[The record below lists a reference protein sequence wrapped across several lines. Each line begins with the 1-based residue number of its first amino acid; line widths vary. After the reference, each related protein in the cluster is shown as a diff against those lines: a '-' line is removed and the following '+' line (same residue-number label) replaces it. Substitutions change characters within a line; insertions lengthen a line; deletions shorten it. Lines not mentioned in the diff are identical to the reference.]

1 MTRTAAKATSRA
13 MALATKKRPLS
24 GVLLF
29 DKSKGF
35 SSNQALQIVKR
46 LYRAEKTGHTGTL
59 DPLASG
65 LLPLMFGEATK
76 FAADLIDASKTYR
89 TTVRLGFCSNTGD
102 AEGELTQVTTRAL
115 ETITEDEV
123 KQVCAQFVGEI
134 QQTPPMF
141 SALKKDGK
149 PLYEYAREG
158 IELDRPART
167 LVIHQLDVIKFEH
180 NGQTGENGCTIEL
193 EVNCSK
199 GTYVRTLGED
209 IAKALGTAGYLTEL
223 RRTAIGDLK
232 VERAYTLDALKVLGE
247 SETPFDA
254 LDAVLFPVD
263 ALLGNLGKV
272 ELNNEFA
279 RRFSH
284 GQRLPLD
291 MVNTKPGRV
300 RVYGEALAQD
310 VNKDVNADLNSTA
323 FKGEPYFMG
332 TGILETDGKGALL
345 RPDRL
350 IQVNL

>member
-1 MTRTAAKATSRA
+1 MVAIKNQ
-13 MALATKKRPLS
+13 KRSLS

-29 DKSKGF
+29 DKSMGF

-89 TTVRLGFCSNTGD
+89 TTIRLGYASSTGD
-102 AEGELTQVTTRAL
+102 AEGDLTQVSTRAL
-115 ETITEDEV
+115 ESITDEEV

-134 QQTPPMF
+134 QQIPPMF

-158 IELDRPART
+158 IELDRAART
-167 LVIHQLDVIKFEH
+167 ILIHQLDVIKLEH
-180 NGQTGENGCTIEL
+180 NDVNGERSYTIEL
-193 EVNCSK
+193 DVNCSK

-209 IAKALGTAGYLTEL
+209 IAKALGTAGYLTKL

-247 SETPFDA
+247 SENPFEA

-263 ALLGNLGKV
+263 ALLGSLGKV

-284 GQRLPLD
+284 GQRLPLELAD
-291 MVNTKPGRV
+291 AKPGRV
-300 RVYGEALAQD
+300 RVYGEAPAQD
-310 VNKDVNADLNSTA
+310 VSTDVNNTA
-323 FKGEPYFMG
+323 FKGNSLFMG

>member
-1 MTRTAAKATSRA
+1 MQQIRTAA
-13 MALATKKRPLS
+13 MAVVTVAVTKKRPLS

-29 DKSKGF
+29 DKSTGF

-89 TTVRLGFCSNTGD
+89 TTVRLGFSSNTAD
-102 AEGELTQVTTRAL
+102 AEGELTKVSTRAL
-115 ETITEDEV
+115 ESITENEV
-123 KQVCAQFVGEI
+123 KQVCEQFVGEI
-134 QQTPPMF
+134 QQVPPMF

-167 LVIHQLDVIKFEH
+167 LLIHRLDVIKVEH
-180 NGQTGENGCTIEL
+180 NTINGESSCTIEL

-223 RRTAIGDLK
+223 RRIAIGDLK

-263 ALLGNLGKV
+263 ALLGSLGKV

-284 GQRLPLD
+284 GQRLPLSLVD
-291 MVNTKPGRV
+291 IKPGRV
-300 RVYGEALAQD
+300 RVYGEASAQD
-310 VNKDVNADLNSTA
+310 VNTEVSNTA
-323 FKGEPYFMG
+323 FKGNSRFMG

>member
-1 MTRTAAKATSRA
+1 MAAMVVAIKKQKRA
-13 MALATKKRPLS
+13 LS

-29 DKSKGF
+29 DKSTGF

-46 LYRAEKTGHTGTL
+46 LYSAEKTGHTGTL

-89 TTVRLGFCSNTGD
+89 TTVRLGFSSTTGD
-102 AEGELTQVTTRAL
+102 AEGDLTQVSTRAL
-115 ETITEDEV
+115 ESISEDEV

-134 QQTPPMF
+134 QQVPPMF

-158 IELDRPART
+158 IELDRPTRT
-167 LVIHQLDVIKFEH
+167 LLIHQLDVIKFEH
-180 NGQTGENGCTIEL
+180 NVCDGEPVCSIEL

-209 IAKALGTAGYLTEL
+209 IAKALGTAGYLTKL

-232 VERAYTLDALKVLGE
+232 VERAYTLEALKVLGE
-247 SETPFDA
+247 SEPPFDA

-263 ALLGNLGKV
+263 ALLGSLGKV

-291 MVNTKPGRV
+291 LANAKPGRV
-300 RVYGEALAQD
+300 RVYGEAPAQD
-310 VNKDVNADLNSTA
+310 VNKDVQKDVNSTA
-323 FKGEPYFMG
+323 FKGEPNFMG

>member
-1 MTRTAAKATSRA
+1 M
-13 MALATKKRPLS
+13 KKQKRSLS

-29 DKSKGF
+29 DKSTGF

-46 LYRAEKTGHTGTL
+46 LYQAEKTGHTGTL

-89 TTVRLGFCSNTGD
+89 TTIRLGYASSTGD
-102 AEGELTQVTTRAL
+102 AEGELTKVDSRGL
-115 ETITEDEV
+115 GGITLHEV
-123 KQVCAQFVGEI
+123 EQVCAGFLGEI
-134 QQTPPMF
+134 LQTPPMF

-158 IELDRPART
+158 IELDRVART
-167 LVIHQLDVIKFEH
+167 VLIHQLNVINFQH
-180 NGQTGENGCTIEL
+180 NGDQTTIEL

-209 IAKALGTAGYLTEL
+209 IARALGTAGYLTAL
-223 RRTAIGDLK
+223 RRTAIGGLNVDH
-232 VERAYTLDALKVLGE
+232 AYTLETLKEMG
-247 SETPFDA
+247 SEDGSFLA
-254 LDAVLFPVD
+254 LDSVLFPVD
-263 ALLGNLGKV
+263 ALLGGLEKV

-284 GQRLPLD
+284 GQRLPLGL
-291 MVNTKPGRV
+291 VNARPGRV
-300 RVYGEALAQD
+300 RVYGEVLAQD
-310 VNKDVNADLNSTA
+310 VSTGTGNTASKGNSL
-323 FKGEPYFMG
+323 FMG

>member
-1 MTRTAAKATSRA
+1 MQQIRMAMMVVATVV
-13 MALATKKRPLS
+13 ATKRRPLS

-89 TTVRLGFCSNTGD
+89 TTVRLGFASSTGD
-102 AEGELTQVTTRAL
+102 AEGELTQVSTRDL
-115 ETITEDEV
+115 ESISEDEV

-134 QQTPPMF
+134 QQVPPMF

-167 LVIHQLDVIKFEH
+167 LLIHQLDVIKFEH
-180 NGQTGENGCTIEL
+180 NNAQCIIEL

-263 ALLGNLGKV
+263 ALLGSLGKV

-284 GQRLPLD
+284 GQRLPLEL
-291 MVNTKPGRV
+291 VNAKPGRV
-300 RVYGEALAQD
+300 RVYGEAPAQD
-310 VNKDVNADLNSTA
+310 VSIDVNNTA
-323 FKGEPYFMG
+323 FKGNSRFMG

>member
-1 MTRTAAKATSRA
+1 MTAVA
-13 MALATKKRPLS
+13 MAVVTVVATKRRPLS

-89 TTVRLGFCSNTGD
+89 TTVRLGFASNTGD
-102 AEGELTQVTTRAL
+102 AEGELTQVSTRNL
-115 ETITEDEV
+115 ESITEDEV

-134 QQTPPMF
+134 QQVPPMF

-167 LVIHQLDVIKFEH
+167 LLIHQLDVIKVEH
-180 NGQTGENGCTIEL
+180 NTNHGESSCTIEL

-232 VERAYTLDALKVLGE
+232 VERAYTLEALKVLGE

-263 ALLGNLGKV
+263 ALLGSLGKV

-284 GQRLPLD
+284 GQRLPLELAD
-291 MVNTKPGRV
+291 AKPGRV
-300 RVYGEALAQD
+300 RVYGEAPAQD
-310 VNKDVNADLNSTA
+310 VNTEVSNTA
-323 FKGEPYFMG
+323 FKGNSRFMG

>member
-1 MTRTAAKATSRA
+1 MVVATVA
-13 MALATKKRPLS
+13 ETKKQKRALS

-29 DKSKGF
+29 DKSTGF

-89 TTVRLGFCSNTGD
+89 TRVCLGFSSNTGD
-102 AEGELTQVTTRAL
+102 AEGELTKVSTRAL
-115 ETITEDEV
+115 ESITENEV
-123 KQVCAQFVGEI
+123 KQVCSQFVGEI
-134 QQTPPMF
+134 QQVPPMF

-158 IELDRPART
+158 IELDRSART
-167 LVIHQLDVIKFEH
+167 LMIHRLNVIKFEH
-180 NGQTGENGCTIEL
+180 NTNNGDSSCTIEL
-193 EVNCSK
+193 EVN
-199 GTYVRTLGED
+199 E
-209 IAKALGTAGYLTEL
+209 
-223 RRTAIGDLK
+223 
-232 VERAYTLDALKVLGE
+232 
-247 SETPFDA
+247 A

-263 ALLGNLGKV
+263 ALLGSLGKV
-272 ELNNEFA
+272 ELDNEFA

-284 GQRLPLD
+284 GQRLPLSLA
-291 MVNTKPGRV
+291 NAKPGRV

-310 VNKDVNADLNSTA
+310 VKTAVSNMASKGNSR
-323 FKGEPYFMG
+323 FMG

>member
-1 MTRTAAKATSRA
+1 MTAVA
-13 MALATKKRPLS
+13 MAVVTVVATKRRPLS

-89 TTVRLGFCSNTGD
+89 TTVRLGFASNTGD
-102 AEGELTQVTTRAL
+102 AEGELTQVSTRDL
-115 ETITEDEV
+115 ESITEDEV

-134 QQTPPMF
+134 QQVPPMF

-167 LVIHQLDVIKFEH
+167 LLIHQLDVIKFEH
-180 NGQTGENGCTIEL
+180 NNAQCIIEL

-263 ALLGNLGKV
+263 ALLGSLGKV

-284 GQRLPLD
+284 GQRLPLEL
-291 MVNTKPGRV
+291 VNAKPGRV
-300 RVYGEALAQD
+300 RVYGEAPAQD
-310 VNKDVNADLNSTA
+310 VSIDVNNTA
-323 FKGEPYFMG
+323 FKGNSRFMG

>member
-1 MTRTAAKATSRA
+1 
-13 MALATKKRPLS
+13 
-24 GVLLF
+24 
-29 DKSKGF
+29 
-35 SSNQALQIVKR
+35 
-46 LYRAEKTGHTGTL
+46 
-59 DPLASG
+59 
-65 LLPLMFGEATK
+65 MFGEATK

-89 TTVRLGFCSNTGD
+89 TKVRLGFSSNTGD
-102 AEGELTQVTTRAL
+102 AEGELTKVGNRAL
-115 ETITEDEV
+115 ESITEDEV
-123 KQVCAQFVGEI
+123 KQVCEQFVGEI
-134 QQTPPMF
+134 QQVPPMF

-167 LVIHQLDVIKFEH
+167 LLIHQLDVIKVEH
-180 NGQTGENGCTIEL
+180 NTCHGESSCTIEL

-209 IAKALGTAGYLTEL
+209 IANALGTAGYLTEL

-232 VERAYTLDALKVLGE
+232 VERAYTLDALNVLGE

-263 ALLGNLGKV
+263 ALLGSLGKV

-284 GQRLPLD
+284 GQRLPLELAD
-291 MVNTKPGRV
+291 AKPGRV
-300 RVYGEALAQD
+300 RVYGEAPAQD
-310 VNKDVNADLNSTA
+310 VNSEVSNTA
-323 FKGEPYFMG
+323 FKGNSRFMG

>member
-1 MTRTAAKATSRA
+1 MTAVA
-13 MALATKKRPLS
+13 MAVVTVVATKRRPLS

-89 TTVRLGFCSNTGD
+89 TTVRLGFASNTGD
-102 AEGELTQVTTRAL
+102 AEGELTQVSTRNL
-115 ETITEDEV
+115 ESITEDEV
-123 KQVCAQFVGEI
+123 KRVCAQFVGEI
-134 QQTPPMF
+134 QQVPPMF

-167 LVIHQLDVIKFEH
+167 LLIHQLDVIKFEH
-180 NGQTGENGCTIEL
+180 NNAQCIIEL

-232 VERAYTLDALKVLGE
+232 VERAYTLEALKVLGE

-263 ALLGNLGKV
+263 ALLGSLGKV

-284 GQRLPLD
+284 GQRLPLELASA
-291 MVNTKPGRV
+291 KPGRV
-300 RVYGEALAQD
+300 RVYGEASAQD
-310 VNKDVNADLNSTA
+310 VNTEVSNTA
-323 FKGEPYFMG
+323 FKGNSRFMG

>member
-1 MTRTAAKATSRA
+1 MTAVA
-13 MALATKKRPLS
+13 MAVVTVVATKRRPLS

-89 TTVRLGFCSNTGD
+89 ATVRLGFASNTGD
-102 AEGELTQVTTRAL
+102 AEGELTQVCTRDL
-115 ETITEDEV
+115 ESITEDEV

-134 QQTPPMF
+134 QQVPPMF

-167 LVIHQLDVIKFEH
+167 LLIHQLDVIKFAH
-180 NGQTGENGCTIEL
+180 NNAHCIIEL

-232 VERAYTLDALKVLGE
+232 VERAYTLEALKVLGE

-263 ALLGNLGKV
+263 ALLGSLGKV

-284 GQRLPLD
+284 GQRLPLELA
-291 MVNTKPGRV
+291 NAKPGRV
-300 RVYGEALAQD
+300 RVYGEASAQD
-310 VNKDVNADLNSTA
+310 VNTEVSNTA
-323 FKGEPYFMG
+323 FKGNSRFMG

>member
-1 MTRTAAKATSRA
+1 MTAVA
-13 MALATKKRPLS
+13 MAVVTVVATKRRPLS

-89 TTVRLGFCSNTGD
+89 ATVRLGFASNTGD
-102 AEGELTQVTTRAL
+102 AEGELTQVCTRDL
-115 ETITEDEV
+115 ESITEDEV

-134 QQTPPMF
+134 QQVPPMF

-167 LVIHQLDVIKFEH
+167 LLIHQLDVIKFAH
-180 NGQTGENGCTIEL
+180 NDAHCIIEL

-232 VERAYTLDALKVLGE
+232 VERAYTLEALKVLGE

-263 ALLGNLGKV
+263 ALLGSLGKV

-284 GQRLPLD
+284 GQRLPLELA
-291 MVNTKPGRV
+291 NAKPGRV
-300 RVYGEALAQD
+300 RVYGEASAQD
-310 VNKDVNADLNSTA
+310 VNTEVSNTA
-323 FKGEPYFMG
+323 FKGNSRFMG

>member
-1 MTRTAAKATSRA
+1 
-13 MALATKKRPLS
+13 MAIKKRLLS

-46 LYRAEKTGHTGTL
+46 LYCAEKTGHTGTL

-76 FAADLIDASKTYR
+76 FSADLIDASKTYR
-89 TTVRLGFCSNTGD
+89 TTIRLGFSSSTGD
-102 AEGELTQVTTRAL
+102 AEGELT
-115 ETITEDEV
+115 EV
-123 KQVCAQFVGEI
+123 KTRSLAELTENEVKEVCARFVGEI

-158 IELDRPART
+158 IELERLPRT
-167 LVIHQLDVIKFEH
+167 LCVHRLDVVKFE
-180 NGQTGENGCTIEL
+180 QTPSNCGGFYTIEL
-193 EVNCSK
+193 DLNCSK

-232 VERAYTLDALKVLGE
+232 VEQAHSLETLKVLGD

-263 ALLGNLGKV
+263 SLLGNLGRL

-291 MVNTKPGRV
+291 LVNAKQGRV
-300 RVYGEALAQD
+300 RVYGEAPTQD
-310 VNKDVNADLNSTA
+310 VNGMAL
-323 FKGEPYFMG
+323 KGEARFLG

>member
-1 MTRTAAKATSRA
+1 MTAVA
-13 MALATKKRPLS
+13 MAVVTVVATKRRPLS

-46 LYRAEKTGHTGTL
+46 LYKAEKTGHTGTL

-89 TTVRLGFCSNTGD
+89 ATVRLGFASNTGD
-102 AEGELTQVTTRAL
+102 AEGELTQVCTRDL
-115 ETITEDEV
+115 ESITEDEV

-134 QQTPPMF
+134 QQVPPMF

-167 LVIHQLDVIKFEH
+167 LLIHQLDVIKFAH
-180 NGQTGENGCTIEL
+180 NDAHCIIEL

-232 VERAYTLDALKVLGE
+232 VERAYTLEALKVLGE

-263 ALLGNLGKV
+263 ALLGSLGKV

-284 GQRLPLD
+284 GQRLPLELA
-291 MVNTKPGRV
+291 NAKPGRV
-300 RVYGEALAQD
+300 RVYGEASAQD
-310 VNKDVNADLNSTA
+310 VNTEVSNTA
-323 FKGEPYFMG
+323 FKGNSRFMG

>member
-1 MTRTAAKATSRA
+1 MRI
-13 MALATKKRPLS
+13 KKRRLS

-29 DKSKGF
+29 DKSTGF

-89 TTVRLGFCSNTGD
+89 TTVRLGYASNTGD
-102 AEGELTQVTTRAL
+102 AEGELTRVTTRSL
-115 ETITEDEV
+115 DSITEDEV
-123 KQVCAQFVGEI
+123 KQVCEQFVGEI
-134 QQTPPMF
+134 QQIPPMF

-167 LVIHQLDVIKFEH
+167 LLIHRLDVIKFEH
-180 NGQTGENGCTIEL
+180 NDSQCIIEL
-193 EVNCSK
+193 EANCSK

-209 IAKALGTAGYLTEL
+209 IAKALGTAGYLTQL

-232 VERAYTLDALKVLGE
+232 VEHAYTLDTLKVLGE
-247 SETPFDA
+247 SDTPFDA

-263 ALLGNLGKV
+263 ALLGSLESI

-284 GQRLPLD
+284 GQRLPLELA
-291 MVNTKPGRV
+291 NTNPGRV
-300 RVYGEALAQD
+300 RVYGEAPAQD
-310 VNKDVNADLNSTA
+310 VSKDVIDKA
-323 FKGEPYFMG
+323 FKGEPQFMG

>member
-1 MTRTAAKATSRA
+1 VQQIRMAMMVVATVV
-13 MALATKKRPLS
+13 ATKRRPLS

-89 TTVRLGFCSNTGD
+89 TTVRLGFASSTGD
-102 AEGELTQVTTRAL
+102 AEGELTQVSTRDL
-115 ETITEDEV
+115 ESITEDEV

-134 QQTPPMF
+134 QQVPPMF

-167 LVIHQLDVIKFEH
+167 LLIHQLDVIKFEH
-180 NGQTGENGCTIEL
+180 NNAQCIIEL

-232 VERAYTLDALKVLGE
+232 VERAYTLDALRVLGE

-263 ALLGNLGKV
+263 ALLGSLGKV

-284 GQRLPLD
+284 GQRLPLEL
-291 MVNTKPGRV
+291 VNAKPGRV
-300 RVYGEALAQD
+300 RVYGEAPAQD
-310 VNKDVNADLNSTA
+310 VSIDVNNTA
-323 FKGEPYFMG
+323 FKGNSRFMG

>member
-1 MTRTAAKATSRA
+1 MA
-13 MALATKKRPLS
+13 MVVAIKKQKRSLS

-29 DKSKGF
+29 DKSTGF

-89 TTVRLGFCSNTGD
+89 TTIRLGYASSTGD
-102 AEGELTQVTTRAL
+102 AEGELTQVSTRAL
-115 ETITEDEV
+115 ESITEEDV
-123 KQVCAQFVGEI
+123 KRVCAQFVGEI
-134 QQTPPMF
+134 QQIPPMF

-158 IELDRPART
+158 IELDRAPRT
-167 LVIHQLDVIKFEH
+167 VLIHQMDVIKLEH
-180 NGQTGENGCTIEL
+180 NEVNGERNCTIEL
-193 EVNCSK
+193 DVNCSK

-247 SETPFDA
+247 SENPLEA

-263 ALLGNLGKV
+263 ALLGSLGKV

-284 GQRLPLD
+284 GQRLPLELAD
-291 MVNTKPGRV
+291 AKPGRV
-300 RVYGEALAQD
+300 RVYGEAPAQD
-310 VNKDVNADLNSTA
+310 VSTDVNNTA
-323 FKGEPYFMG
+323 FKGNSLFMG

>member
-1 MTRTAAKATSRA
+1 MKAVA
-13 MALATKKRPLS
+13 MAVVTVVATKRRPLS

-89 TTVRLGFCSNTGD
+89 TTVRLGFASNTGD
-102 AEGELTQVTTRAL
+102 AEGELTQVSTRDL
-115 ETITEDEV
+115 KSITADEV

-134 QQTPPMF
+134 QQVPPMF

-167 LVIHQLDVIKFEH
+167 LLIHQLDVIKFEH
-180 NGQTGENGCTIEL
+180 NGADCTIEL

-223 RRTAIGDLK
+223 RRIAIGDLK
-232 VERAYTLDALKVLGE
+232 VERAYTLEALKMLGE
-247 SETPFDA
+247 TETPFDA

-263 ALLGNLGKV
+263 ALLGGLGKI

-284 GQRLPLD
+284 GQRLPLSLVD
-291 MVNTKPGRV
+291 TKPGRV
-300 RVYGEALAQD
+300 RVYGEAPAQD
-310 VNKDVNADLNSTA
+310 VNTEVSNTA
-323 FKGEPYFMG
+323 FKGNSRFMG

>member
-1 MTRTAAKATSRA
+1 
-13 MALATKKRPLS
+13 
-24 GVLLF
+24 
-29 DKSKGF
+29 
-35 SSNQALQIVKR
+35 
-46 LYRAEKTGHTGTL
+46 
-59 DPLASG
+59 
-65 LLPLMFGEATK
+65 
-76 FAADLIDASKTYR
+76 
-89 TTVRLGFCSNTGD
+89 LGFASSTGD
-102 AEGELTQVTTRAL
+102 AEGELTQVSTRDL
-115 ETITEDEV
+115 ESIAEDEV

-134 QQTPPMF
+134 QQVPPMF

-167 LVIHQLDVIKFEH
+167 LLIHQLDVIKFEH
-180 NGQTGENGCTIEL
+180 NNAQCIIEL

-263 ALLGNLGKV
+263 ALLGSLGKV

-284 GQRLPLD
+284 GQRLPLEL
-291 MVNTKPGRV
+291 VNAKPGRV
-300 RVYGEALAQD
+300 RVYGEAPAQD
-310 VNKDVNADLNSTA
+310 VSIDVNNTA
-323 FKGEPYFMG
+323 FKGNSRFMG

>member
-1 MTRTAAKATSRA
+1 MVVRI
-13 MALATKKRPLS
+13 KKRCLS

-29 DKSKGF
+29 DKSTGF

-89 TTVRLGFCSNTGD
+89 TTVRLGYASNTGD
-102 AEGELTQVTTRAL
+102 AEGELIQVTSRSL
-115 ETITEDEV
+115 NSITEDEV
-123 KQVCAQFVGEI
+123 KQVCEQFVGEI
-134 QQTPPMF
+134 QQIPPMF

-167 LVIHQLDVIKFEH
+167 LFIHRLDVIKFEH
-180 NGQTGENGCTIEL
+180 NDAECIIEL

-209 IAKALGTAGYLTEL
+209 IAKALGTAGYLTQL

-232 VERAYTLDALKVLGE
+232 VERAYTLDTLKVFGE

-263 ALLGNLGKV
+263 ALLGSLEKV

-284 GQRLPLD
+284 GQRLPLEL
-291 MVNTKPGRV
+291 VNTNSGRV
-300 RVYGEALAQD
+300 RVYGEAPAQD
-310 VNKDVNADLNSTA
+310 VNKDVSNKA
-323 FKGEPYFMG
+323 FKGEPQFMG

>member
-1 MTRTAAKATSRA
+1 MPLVRMAAMVEAI
-13 MALATKKRPLS
+13 KKQKRSVS

-46 LYRAEKTGHTGTL
+46 LYSAEKTGHTGTL

-76 FAADLIDASKTYR
+76 FAADLIEASKTYR
-89 TTVRLGFCSNTGD
+89 TMVRLGFSSTTGD
-102 AEGELTQVTTRAL
+102 AEGELTQVSTRAL
-115 ETITEDEV
+115 ESITEQEV

-167 LVIHQLDVIKFEH
+167 LLIHRLDVIKFEH
-180 NGQTGENGCTIEL
+180 STHDGASGCTIEF

-232 VERAYTLDALKVLGE
+232 VERAYTLEALKVLGE

-254 LDAVLFPVD
+254 LDTVLFPVD
-263 ALLGNLGKV
+263 ALLGSLGKV

-291 MVNTKPGRV
+291 LADATPGRV
-300 RVYGEALAQD
+300 RVYGEASAQD
-310 VNKDVNADLNSTA
+310 VNKDLNSTA
-323 FKGEPYFMG
+323 FKGEPNFMG

>member
-1 MTRTAAKATSRA
+1 MTVVAIKNQ
-13 MALATKKRPLS
+13 KRSLS

-29 DKSKGF
+29 DKSMGF

-89 TTVRLGFCSNTGD
+89 TTISLGYASSTGD
-102 AEGELTQVTTRAL
+102 AEGELTQVSTRAL
-115 ETITEDEV
+115 ESITDEEV

-158 IELDRPART
+158 IELDRAART
-167 LVIHQLDVIKFEH
+167 ILIHQLDVIKLEH
-180 NGQTGENGCTIEL
+180 NENNGESNCTIEL
-193 EVNCSK
+193 DVNCSK

-209 IAKALGTAGYLTEL
+209 IAKALGTAGYLTKL

-232 VERAYTLDALKVLGE
+232 VERAYTLEALKVLGE
-247 SETPFDA
+247 SENPFDA

-263 ALLGNLGKV
+263 ALLGSLGKV

-284 GQRLPLD
+284 GQRLPLELA
-291 MVNTKPGRV
+291 NAKPGRM

-310 VNKDVNADLNSTA
+310 VNTGVSNTA
-323 FKGEPYFMG
+323 PQGTPQFMG

>member
-1 MTRTAAKATSRA
+1 MARVVATVA
-13 MALATKKRPLS
+13 ATKKRPLS

-29 DKSKGF
+29 DKSMGF

-89 TTVRLGFCSNTGD
+89 TRIRLGYASSTGD
-102 AEGELTQVTTRAL
+102 AEGELTQVSTRAL
-115 ETITEDEV
+115 ESISEEEV
-123 KQVCAQFVGEI
+123 RQVCAQFVGEI
-134 QQTPPMF
+134 QQIPPMF

-158 IELDRPART
+158 IELDRAART
-167 LVIHQLDVIKFEH
+167 ILIHQLDVIRLEH
-180 NGQTGENGCTIEL
+180 NEGNGESSYTIEL
-193 EVNCSK
+193 DVNCSK

-247 SETPFDA
+247 SENPFEA

-263 ALLGNLGKV
+263 ALLGSLEKV

-284 GQRLPLD
+284 GQRLPLELA
-291 MVNTKPGRV
+291 NAKPGRV
-300 RVYGEALAQD
+300 RVYGEAPAQD
-310 VNKDVNADLNSTA
+310 VSKHVNSTA
-323 FKGEPYFMG
+323 FKGEPQFMG

-350 IQVNL
+350 IQVYL

>member
-1 MTRTAAKATSRA
+1 VTVVAIKNQ
-13 MALATKKRPLS
+13 KRSLS

-89 TTVRLGFCSNTGD
+89 TTIRLGYASSTGD
-102 AEGELTQVTTRAL
+102 AEGELTQVSTRAL
-115 ETITEDEV
+115 ESITDEEV

-134 QQTPPMF
+134 QQIPPMF

-158 IELDRPART
+158 IELDRAART
-167 LVIHQLDVIKFEH
+167 ILIHQLDVIKLEH
-180 NGQTGENGCTIEL
+180 NDGNGERSCTIEL
-193 EVNCSK
+193 DVNCSK

-247 SETPFDA
+247 SENPFEA

-263 ALLGNLGKV
+263 ALLGSLGKV

-284 GQRLPLD
+284 GQRLPLELAD
-291 MVNTKPGRV
+291 AKPGRV
-300 RVYGEALAQD
+300 RVYGEAPAQD
-310 VNKDVNADLNSTA
+310 VSNTA
-323 FKGEPYFMG
+323 FKGEPQFMG

>member
-1 MTRTAAKATSRA
+1 MTAVA
-13 MALATKKRPLS
+13 MAVVTVVATKRRPLS

-89 TTVRLGFCSNTGD
+89 ATVRLGFASNTGD
-102 AEGELTQVTTRAL
+102 AEGELTQVCTRDL
-115 ETITEDEV
+115 ESITEDEV

-134 QQTPPMF
+134 QQVPPMF

-167 LVIHQLDVIKFEH
+167 LLIHQLDVIKFAH
-180 NGQTGENGCTIEL
+180 NNAECIIEL

-232 VERAYTLDALKVLGE
+232 VERAYTLEALKVLGE

-263 ALLGNLGKV
+263 ALLGSLGKV

-284 GQRLPLD
+284 GQRLPLELA
-291 MVNTKPGRV
+291 NAKPGRV
-300 RVYGEALAQD
+300 RVYGEASAQD
-310 VNKDVNADLNSTA
+310 VNTEVSNTA
-323 FKGEPYFMG
+323 FKGNSRFMG

>member
-1 MTRTAAKATSRA
+1 MTAVA
-13 MALATKKRPLS
+13 MAVVTVVATKRRPLS

-89 TTVRLGFCSNTGD
+89 TTVRLGFASNTGD
-102 AEGELTQVTTRAL
+102 AEGELTQVSTRDL
-115 ETITEDEV
+115 ESITEDEV

-134 QQTPPMF
+134 QQVPPMF

-167 LVIHQLDVIKFEH
+167 LLIHQLDVIKFEH
-180 NGQTGENGCTIEL
+180 NNAQCIIEL

-232 VERAYTLDALKVLGE
+232 VERAYTLEALKVLGE

-263 ALLGNLGKV
+263 ALLGSLGKV

-279 RRFSH
+279 RRFLH
-284 GQRLPLD
+284 GQRLPLEL
-291 MVNTKPGRV
+291 VNAKPGRV
-300 RVYGEALAQD
+300 RVYGEASAQD
-310 VNKDVNADLNSTA
+310 VSIDVNNTA
-323 FKGEPYFMG
+323 FKGNSRFMG

>member
-1 MTRTAAKATSRA
+1 
-13 MALATKKRPLS
+13 MAVVAVAATKKRPLS

-89 TTVRLGFCSNTGD
+89 TTIRLGYASNTGD
-102 AEGELTQVTTRAL
+102 AEGELTKVSTRDL
-115 ETITEDEV
+115 QSITEEEV
-123 KQVCAQFVGEI
+123 KRVCAQFVGEI
-134 QQTPPMF
+134 QQVPPMF

-167 LVIHQLDVIKFEH
+167 LVIHQLDVIKFEQ
-180 NGQTGENGCTIEL
+180 NDDDCTIEL

-209 IAKALGTAGYLTEL
+209 VAKALGTAGYLTEL

-232 VERAYTLDALKVLGE
+232 VERAYTLDTLRVFGE
-247 SETPFDA
+247 SDTPFDA
-254 LDAVLFPVD
+254 LDAALFPVD
-263 ALLGNLGKV
+263 ALLGSLGKV

-284 GQRLPLD
+284 GQRLPLEL
-291 MVNTKPGRV
+291 VKTNPGRV
-300 RVYGEALAQD
+300 RVYGEIPAQD
-310 VNKDVNADLNSTA
+310 VSSNPHSMAS
-323 FKGEPYFMG
+323 KGEPRFMG

>member
-1 MTRTAAKATSRA
+1 MPQMRMVVATVA
-13 MALATKKRPLS
+13 ETKKQKRALS

-29 DKSKGF
+29 DKSTGF

-89 TTVRLGFCSNTGD
+89 TKVRLGFSSNTGD
-102 AEGELTQVTTRAL
+102 AEGELTKVSTRAL
-115 ETITEDEV
+115 ESITLDEV

-167 LVIHQLDVIKFEH
+167 LLIHQLDVMKVEH
-180 NGQTGENGCTIEL
+180 NTIHGESSCTIEL

-263 ALLGNLGKV
+263 ALLGSLGKV

-284 GQRLPLD
+284 GQRLPLSLVD
-291 MVNTKPGRV
+291 AKPGRV
-300 RVYGEALAQD
+300 RVYGETSAQD
-310 VNKDVNADLNSTA
+310 VNTKVSNTA
-323 FKGEPYFMG
+323 FKGNSRFMG

>member
-1 MTRTAAKATSRA
+1 
-13 MALATKKRPLS
+13 LKKQKRVLS

-29 DKSKGF
+29 DKSTGF

-46 LYRAEKTGHTGTL
+46 LYAAEKTGHTGTL

-89 TTVRLGFCSNTGD
+89 TTVRLGFSSNTGD
-102 AEGELTQVTTRAL
+102 AEGELTPVLSRNLGEVT
-115 ETITEDEV
+115 EEEV
-123 KQVCAQFVGEI
+123 KEVCAGFVGEI

-158 IELDRPART
+158 IELDRAART
-167 LVIHQLDVIKFEH
+167 LFIHQMNVIRFQH
-180 NGQTGENGCTIEL
+180 NGEHCTIEL

-223 RRTAIGDLK
+223 RRTSIGSLD
-232 VERAYTLDALKVLGE
+232 VAQAHTLDALKAMGE
-247 SETPFDA
+247 QGDAFEA

-263 ALLGNLGKV
+263 ALLGSLDKV

-284 GQRLPLD
+284 GQRLPLELA
-291 MVNTKPGRV
+291 NARPGRV
-300 RVYGEALAQD
+300 RVYGETSAQD
-310 VNKDVNADLNSTA
+310 VNKDVSSKAS
-323 FKGEPYFMG
+323 KGEPLFMG
-332 TGILETDGKGALL
+332 TGILETDGRGALL

>member
-1 MTRTAAKATSRA
+1 MQQIRMAMMVVATVV
-13 MALATKKRPLS
+13 ATKRRPLS

-89 TTVRLGFCSNTGD
+89 TTVRLGFASSTGD
-102 AEGELTQVTTRAL
+102 AEGELTQVSTRDL
-115 ETITEDEV
+115 ESISEDEV

-134 QQTPPMF
+134 QQVPPMF

-167 LVIHQLDVIKFEH
+167 LLIHQLDVIKFEH
-180 NGQTGENGCTIEL
+180 NNAQCIIEL

-232 VERAYTLDALKVLGE
+232 VERAYTLDALRVLGE

-263 ALLGNLGKV
+263 ALLGSLGKV

-284 GQRLPLD
+284 GQRLPLEL
-291 MVNTKPGRV
+291 VNAKPGRV
-300 RVYGEALAQD
+300 RVYGEAPAQD
-310 VNKDVNADLNSTA
+310 VSIDVNNTA
-323 FKGEPYFMG
+323 FKGNSRFMG

>member
-1 MTRTAAKATSRA
+1 
-13 MALATKKRPLS
+13 
-24 GVLLF
+24 
-29 DKSKGF
+29 
-35 SSNQALQIVKR
+35 
-46 LYRAEKTGHTGTL
+46 
-59 DPLASG
+59 
-65 LLPLMFGEATK
+65 MFGEATK

-89 TTVRLGFCSNTGD
+89 TKVRLGFSSNTGD
-102 AEGELTQVTTRAL
+102 AEGELTKVGNRAL
-115 ETITEDEV
+115 ESITEDEV
-123 KQVCAQFVGEI
+123 KQVCEQFVGEI
-134 QQTPPMF
+134 QQVPPMF

-167 LVIHQLDVIKFEH
+167 LLIHQLDVIKVEH
-180 NGQTGENGCTIEL
+180 NTNHGESSCTIEL

-232 VERAYTLDALKVLGE
+232 VERAYTLDALNVLGE

-263 ALLGNLGKV
+263 ALLGSLGKV

-284 GQRLPLD
+284 GQRLPLSLVD
-291 MVNTKPGRV
+291 AKPGRV
-300 RVYGEALAQD
+300 RVYGETSAQD
-310 VNKDVNADLNSTA
+310 VNTEVSNTA
-323 FKGEPYFMG
+323 FKGNSRFMG

>member
-1 MTRTAAKATSRA
+1 MKI
-13 MALATKKRPLS
+13 KKRRLS

-29 DKSKGF
+29 DKSTGF

-89 TTVRLGFCSNTGD
+89 TTVRLGFSSNTGD
-102 AEGELTQVTTRAL
+102 AEGELAQVNTRSL
-115 ETITEDEV
+115 ETITEQEV

-134 QQTPPMF
+134 QQVPPMF

-167 LVIHQLDVIKFEH
+167 LLIHRLDVIKFEH
-180 NGQTGENGCTIEL
+180 NDAECLIEF

-209 IAKALGTAGYLTEL
+209 IAKALGTAGYLTQL

-232 VERAYTLDALKVLGE
+232 VERAYTLEALKVLGE
-247 SETPFDA
+247 SDTPFDA

-263 ALLGNLGKV
+263 ALLGSLGKV

-284 GQRLPLD
+284 GQRLPLEL
-291 MVNTKPGRV
+291 VNTSPGRV
-300 RVYGEALAQD
+300 RVYGEAAAQD
-310 VNKDVNADLNSTA
+310 VNEDVSTTA
-323 FKGEPYFMG
+323 FKGEPQFMG